1 VRHRGHQHRDRL
13 PEVERGRR
21 AGEHLRPVADVRLQV
36 AAPALRHR
44 PVQRPR
50 VRGHHRV
57 IVHVDDPRFPRRLLG
72 HLVRIAGRAALWA
85 ALSAAPAEGISVPEL
100 VTASDMS
107 RRWVYYRLRELAAAG
122 RVVQTARQACVCTTR
137 DQQYQEAPK
146 VAHIG
151 SIIVVRA
158 YD

>member
-1 VRHRGHQHRDRL
+1 M
-13 PEVERGRR
+13 PAS
-21 AGEHLRPVADVRLQV
+21 AGEVPDR
-36 AAPALRHR
+36 AAEELALE
-44 PVQRPR
+44 PD
-50 VRGHHRV
+50 
-57 IVHVDDPRFPRRLLG
+57 DDPE
-72 HLVRIAGRAALWA
+72 AALWA

-137 DQQYQEAPK
+137 DQQNQETPK